1 MTSLRTAARFAFI
14 AVVLFAAH
22 FLTYFVPAL
31 RDATFASAPALA
43 VGVAVLAL
51 AQHGVVFPV
60 VSALPAP
67 SWARNAAYVWLIG
80 DMISDLMQLG
90 GSPIGQYLTLR
101 LFVNVLAAL
110 WIIAASWRA
119 PMAMRII
126 GIFIAWDLVA
136 YSLTA
141 PFNSGAFVISLPS
154 LVLVPVWFALVG
166 RLLTQMAAQAPITNG
181 QPAAATPDSSGANA
195 G

>member
-1 MTSLRTAARFAFI
+1 MSMRTAARFAFI

-31 RDATFASAPALA
+31 GHATFATAPALA
-43 VGVAVLAL
+43 IVVALLAL
-51 AQHGVVFPV
+51 AQHAVVFPV
-60 VSALPAP
+60 AAALPAP
-67 SWARNAAYVWLIG
+67 GWARNAAYVWLIG

-90 GSPIGQYLTLR
+90 GSPVGQYLTLR

-119 PMAMRII
+119 PMAMRIV
-126 GIFIAWDLVA
+126 GIFVAWDLVA

-141 PFNSGAFVISLPS
+141 PFNTRAFVISLPS
-154 LVLVPVWFALVG
+154 LILVPVWFALVG
-166 RLLTQMAAQAPITNG
+166 RLLLRLGEEKPIADH
-181 QPAAATPDSSGANA
+181 QPAVN
-195 G
+195 